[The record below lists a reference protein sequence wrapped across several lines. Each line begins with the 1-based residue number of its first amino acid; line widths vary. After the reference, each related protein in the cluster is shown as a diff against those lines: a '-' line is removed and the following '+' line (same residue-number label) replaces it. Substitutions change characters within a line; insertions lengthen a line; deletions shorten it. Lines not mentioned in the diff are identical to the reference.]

1 MHTGKQADYYWLEI
15 ITPAQEWVAL
25 DNLLARCPE
34 FVLGRYMVI
43 TAWDSGPLKLR
54 DADFKKGWMKHDRLA
69 INPAIQSVNDIPYT
83 GYDEWY
89 LFTETPLLEP
99 FKIFVNDALFSLCD
113 PEAVVLESE
122 SSAAPGN
129 ERDKLERMQKLQ
141 ELFWLQLELKRAET
155 YVSAGHRLILATRQ
169 AELYEIMVK
178 SLGNQ
183 NHTSNA
189 ANSNAASISTKT
201 QKSNQ

>member
-25 DNLLARCPE
+25 DKLLARCSE

-43 TAWDSGPLKLR
+43 TAWDSGPLKLC
-54 DADFKKGWMKHDRLA
+54 DADFKKGWMKHDWLA
-69 INPAIQSVNDIPYT
+69 INPAIQSVDDIPYM

-99 FKIFVNDALFSLCD
+99 FKVFVNDALFSLRD
-113 PEAVVLESE
+113 PETVVLESE
-122 SSAAPGN
+122 SSAASGN
-129 ERDKLERMQKLQ
+129 EKDKLERMQKLQ

-155 YVSAGHRLILATRQ
+155 YVSAGHRFILATRQ
-169 AELYEIMVK
+169 PELYRRIAESFI
-178 SLGNQ
+178 
-183 NHTSNA
+183 T
-189 ANSNAASISTKT
+189 AS
-201 QKSNQ
+201 